1 MNSPEGSI
9 DLRRIAAAVSHPGI
23 DPRSFVSL
31 AIVTKISVEETGV
44 ICDVT
49 LMPSQLQE
57 AASLSPLYGG
67 AGFGFYT
74 PLEEGQMVVVVAPE
88 GDPNHGLRIVACV
101 WDQGEPPPTEVT
113 DDPLDVALVIKK
125 DRTMRIVV
133 DGAGNLVVEAKGTGQ
148 VLLGSEEATLG
159 VARNGD
165 SVSITIAAGAIVTTG
180 SATTQTNANPITV
193 TGTITSASSVVLAK

>member
-1 MNSPEGSI
+1 MKSDGSI

-31 AIVTKISVEETGV
+31 AIVTKISVEENGV

-67 AGFGFYT
+67 SGFGFYT

-113 DDPLDVALVIKK
+113 DNPLDVALVIKK

-148 VLLGSEEATLG
+148 VLLGSEDATQG

-165 SVSITIAAGAIVTTG
+165 SVSITIASGAIVVTG
-180 SATTQTNANPITV
+180 SAATQSNPDPIVV
-193 TGTITSASSVVLAK
+193 TGTITSASSVVLSK